1 MRVADPKAKVE
12 DTLRELA
19 ELHERQ
25 GQLHEKLRKR
35 LDDTLRELAKLHE
48 RQGQLH
54 EKLRKRLDPVLAS
67 VSPPAVRL
75 DSNAWADALRD
86 AARRDLAAAKTLAAS
101 MDEHAGAVA
110 MLLQM
115 VFEKLAKAY
124 LARTEWNAF
133 VKHRRSH
140 AAAYLF
146 TQALKRNRERLP
158 KVGAR
163 SRDVLPWVEELT
175 RAHPAIAKN
184 GPHLEYPWEQGG
196 RVCSPSRDL
205 PIVHELR
212 DPQSG
217 AAPHLLKFAA
227 YFIDNFDEVFR

>member
-1 MRVADPKAKVE
+1 MRVADPKARVE
-12 DTLRELA
+12 DTLREL
-19 ELHERQ
+19 
-25 GQLHEKLRKR
+25 
-35 LDDTLRELAKLHE
+35 DDLHE

-67 VSPPAVRL
+67 VSPPAVQL
-75 DSNAWADALRD
+75 DSDAWADALRD

-158 KVGAR
+158 KVGAS
-163 SRDVLPWVEELT
+163 SRVLLWVEALT
-175 RAHPAIAKN
+175 RAHPAIAKS

-205 PIVHELR
+205 PIVHELS
-212 DPQSG
+212 DLQSG